1 MNLYLKYRPQSLDEI
16 IGNREITSALTDY
29 LDDIPNCPQS
39 FMLTGPTGCGKTTIA
54 RIITKKLDVIGGDL
68 KEMDTAH
75 FRGIDT
81 IREIRKV
88 CGFKSMEG
96 KARAYILDECHQ
108 LSKDAQNTLLKVLE
122 DTPPNVY
129 FILCTT
135 DPQKVLPAVKN
146 RCITFEVHPLLD
158 KQMHSLIRRV
168 VKAEDESLDKKV
180 YEQIILDSL
189 GLPRNALQILDK
201 VLRVKP
207 ESRLKA
213 AKKTAEKVSQSIE
226 LCRSLLRGDAW
237 RDIAEILQGL
247 RNEEPEGIRRHVLGY
262 CTSVILKG
270 ENDSAAL
277 IMEQFIEPFFTTGY
291 GGLVF
296 ACYSVIY
303 GDAE

>member
-1 MNLYLKYRPQSLDEI
+1 MNLYLKYRPKELSEI
-16 IGNREITSALTDY
+16 VGNRDITEALTDY
-29 LDDIPNCPQS
+29 LDDIPNCPQV

-54 RIITKKLDVIGGDL
+54 RIITEAIGATGGDL
-68 KEMDTAH
+68 KEMDVAH

-88 CGFKSMEG
+88 CGFTAMEG
-96 KARAYILDECHQ
+96 SARAYILDECHQ
-108 LSKDAQNTLLKVLE
+108 LSKDAQNALLKVLE
-122 DTPPNVY
+122 DTPKNVY

-135 DPQKVLPAVKN
+135 DPQKVIPSVKN
-146 RCITFEVHPLLD
+146 RCTEFTVSPLTD
-158 KQMHSLIRRV
+158 KQMHNLIRRV
-168 VKAEDESLDKKV
+168 VKAEGKSLDKEV

-201 VLRVKP
+201 VLHVKP
-207 ESRLKA
+207 ESQLKA

-226 LCRSLLRGDAW
+226 LCRILIRGSGWKAV
-237 RDIAEILQGL
+237 AEILQGL
-247 RNEEPEGIRRHVLGY
+247 KSEDPEGIRRHVLGY

-270 ENDSAAL
+270 ENDNAA
-277 IMEQFIEPFFTTGY
+277 IVMEQFIEPFFNTGY

-303 GDAE
+303 GDTE